1 MESVL
6 DCLSALGLGG
16 VVLGTVLEAVGV
28 PFFPGAVVMILAGV
42 LVHQGALNFPVTLGA
57 AFGGYTVGSVLAYIL
72 GRNVG
77 TPFFRRYG
85 RFLHIPPERLVQ
97 AQALPAYSAGFFVLL
112 GRFIPGVG
120 NLTPYLAGLAQLQ
133 MGWFLL
139 YNSLYALGWGTMY
152 LGVGMFFGSRWP
164 AIITFIQPRLLGIA
178 VLGGLLVVAVMIN
191 LDRRRRLLV

>member
-1 MESVL
+1 MDSVL

-16 VVLGTVLEAVGV
+16 VVLGTVLEALGV

-42 LVHQGALNFPVTLGA
+42 LVHQGALNFPATLGA
-57 AFGGYTVGSVLAYIL
+57 AFGGYTVGSVLAYLL
-72 GRNVG
+72 GKNVG

-85 RFLHIPPERLVQ
+85 RFLHVSPEKLMQ
-97 AQALPAYSAGFFVLL
+97 AQTLPAYSAGFFVLL
-112 GRFIPGVG
+112 GRFVPGVG

-133 MGWFLL
+133 VGWFLL
-139 YNSLYALGWGTMY
+139 YNSLYALGWGTVY

-178 VLGGLLVVAVMIN
+178 VLGGLAVVAVMMH
-191 LDRRRRLLV
+191 LDRKR